1 MRILIVLSGVA
12 FLLLL
17 AWLYKIFSHK
27 IEFYSV
33 GLDSKFTW
41 SEISMLWKLG
51 KDTTMNEPLSLFFS
65 VKALSNCISQII
77 EAARKDGTEN
87 TPQVQYFLE
96 KLYKLRTKIELAT
109 DRKRG
114 IESSRTLD
122 NNQKI
127 RIVLKGSGLFASKI
141 INNGSEITVSLPVQ
155 DGKVK
160 LQPKKWEGK
169 NISVYL
175 WRKGDAGYVFDTK
188 VVRTGLFY
196 GMPVL
201 FLQHSK
207 NILRVQKRKSFRS
220 ECHIAAQLYIIKSK
234 VTDYSTV
241 ETAPG
246 YQCLIEDI
254 SSDGALVRIGGKG
267 IANIQMKIQFELEG
281 TLIIMYTVVR
291 SVEYNATNNQSRLH
305 LECIHLESAMRNAI
319 LSYVYKI
326 IPEEEKNTEVALN
339 ELEKEDE
346 DSQQD
351 DEKEENAPPPEN
363 VDALAPPEDVEA
375 ALNDTKKVESDAEK
389 SDEEKAK
396 AEESKTGKDDAD
408 KSDAEKVEAEE
419 SKSGE
424 TGETD
429 AE

>member
-1 MRILIVLSGVA
+1 MDLFLRILIVLSGIA

-17 AWLYKIFSHK
+17 AWLYKIFNHK

-51 KDTTMNEPLSLFFS
+51 KDTNMSEPLSLFFS
-65 VKALSNCISQII
+65 VKSLSNCISNII
-77 EAARKDGTEN
+77 ETSKKDGTEN
-87 TPQVQYFLE
+87 SPQVQLFLE

-109 DRKRG
+109 DSKRG
-114 IESSRTLD
+114 LDSSRTLD

-141 INNGSEITVSLPVQ
+141 INNGSEIVVSMPLQ

-160 LQPKKWEGK
+160 LQPKQWEGK

-188 VVRTGLFY
+188 VVHTGLFY

-207 NILRVQKRKSFRS
+207 NILRVQKRKSFRT
-220 ECHIAAQLYIIKSK
+220 ECHIEAQLYIIKSE

-246 YQCLIEDI
+246 YRCLIEDI
-254 SSDGALVRIGGKG
+254 SSDGALMRIGGKG
-267 IANIQMKIQFELEG
+267 VANVQMKIQFELEG
-281 TLIIMYTVVR
+281 TLIIMYAVVR

-305 LECIHLESAMRNAI
+305 MECIHLEPAMRNAI
-319 LSYVYKI
+319 LTFVYKI
-326 IPEEEKNTEVALN
+326 IPEDEKNTEVALT
-339 ELEKEDE
+339 ELEKENDE
-346 DSQQD
+346 ASQD
-351 DEKEENAPPPEN
+351 DEKKENAPSEI
-363 VDALAPPEDVEA
+363 DALAPPEDIEA
-375 ALNDTKKVESDAEK
+375 AMDESKAGESDAAADSGK
-389 SDEEKAK
+389 EKAEAYDSSK
-396 AEESKTGKDDAD
+396 ENPKTGEA
-408 KSDAEKVEAEE
+408 DAE
-419 SKSGE
+419 
-424 TGETD
+424 
-429 AE
+429 